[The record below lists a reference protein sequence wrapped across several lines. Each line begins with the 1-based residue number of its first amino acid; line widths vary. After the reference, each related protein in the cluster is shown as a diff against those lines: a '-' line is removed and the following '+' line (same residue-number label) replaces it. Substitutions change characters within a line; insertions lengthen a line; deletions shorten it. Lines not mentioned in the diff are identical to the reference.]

1 MDKRGTFLII
11 GIIFWIV
18 AAGLMHY
25 LGPIFLDGALL
36 HILFWI
42 ANFAFA
48 AVSIILIAKATGR
61 TKHDMLVPVTIM
73 AMPAMIMDGLS
84 ITADAHGLT
93 HVYANTPLL
102 AAYSG
107 GFLLFAFWSF
117 FFFALVWHRDV
128 KV

>member
-25 LGPIFLDGALL
+25 LGPLVLDGGLL

-48 AVSIILIAKATGR
+48 AIAVMLIAKWTGR
-61 TKHDMLVPVTIM
+61 TKHDMLAPVAIM
-73 AMPAMIMDGLS
+73 AMPAMLMDGLAV
-84 ITADAHGLT
+84 TTDAMGLT
-93 HVYANTPLL
+93 HIYANDPLL
-102 AAYSG
+102 AAYTG

-117 FFFALVWHRDV
+117 FFFALIWH
-128 KV
+128 KA

>member
-1 MDKRGTFLII
+1 MDKRGTFFII

-25 LGPIFLDGALL
+25 LGPLVFDGGLL
-36 HILFWI
+36 HIVFWI

-48 AVSIILIAKATGR
+48 AGAIILIAKLTGR
-61 TKHDMLVPVTIM
+61 TKHDMLAPVALI
-73 AMPAMIMDGLS
+73 AMPAMVLDGLS
-84 ITADAHGLT
+84 ITLDAQGLT
-93 HVYANTPLL
+93 HIYADTPLL

-117 FFFALVWHRDV
+117 FFFALIWH
-128 KV
+128 KS